1 MWGGTCQRRQP
12 VANLRLGKK
21 NLDGIENPIRK
32 PLIYLVVIAAIL
44 LPTYLLFDSYI
55 CWRNDSYRQHIPP
68 EVEVA
73 SLIDSGST
81 WNVRSGCGAAI
92 FELTVKAKEKL
103 SVAGIT
109 ALNDG
114 VDDVLSVDT
123 SGRFGVW
130 QETPYTA
137 ELIPESDWAA
147 SLGCT
152 WIKAELHKVI
162 YAALRKKGSFYRRYK
177 NGTVLVV
184 PTSGIVVY
192 TFMG

>member
-1 MWGGTCQRRQP
+1 M
-12 VANLRLGKK
+12 
-21 NLDGIENPIRK
+21 DDIENPIRK
-32 PLIYLVVIAAIL
+32 PLIYLVVVAAIL
-44 LPTYLLFDSYI
+44 LPTYLLFDSYT

-81 WNVRSGCGAAI
+81 WDVHGGCGAAI
-92 FELTVKAKEKL
+92 FELTIKAKEKL
-103 SVAGIT
+103 SVVGIT

-130 QETPYTA
+130 QETPYIA

-152 WIKAELHKVI
+152 WIRAELHKVI
-162 YAALRKKGSFYRRYK
+162 YAALRRKGSFYRRYK
-177 NGTVLVV
+177 SGTVLVV

>member
-1 MWGGTCQRRQP
+1 M
-12 VANLRLGKK
+12 
-21 NLDGIENPIRK
+21 
-32 PLIYLVVIAAIL
+32 
-44 LPTYLLFDSYI
+44 
-55 CWRNDSYRQHIPP
+55 
-68 EVEVA
+68 
-73 SLIDSGST
+73 
-81 WNVRSGCGAAI
+81 RSGCGAAI

>member
-1 MWGGTCQRRQP
+1 M
-12 VANLRLGKK
+12 
-21 NLDGIENPIRK
+21 DDIENPIRK
-32 PLIYLVVIAAIL
+32 PIIYLAVVAAIL
-44 LPTYLLFDSYI
+44 LPAYLLFDSCSRSI
-55 CWRNDSYRQHIPP
+55 NASYRQHIPP

-81 WNVRSGCGAAI
+81 WDVRGGCGAAI
-92 FELTVKAKEKL
+92 FELTDQAKEKL
-103 SVAGIT
+103 GVAGIT
-109 ALNDG
+109 ALNDNF
-114 VDDVLSVDT
+114 DDVPGVDT
-123 SGRFGVW
+123 SDRFRIW

-177 NGTVLVV
+177 SGTVLVV

>member
-1 MWGGTCQRRQP
+1 M
-12 VANLRLGKK
+12 
-21 NLDGIENPIRK
+21 DDIENPIRK
-32 PLIYLVVIAAIL
+32 PLIYLVVVVAIL
-44 LPTYLLFDSYI
+44 LPAYLLFESYTS
-55 CWRNDSYRQHIPP
+55 WRNYLYRQHVPP
-68 EVEVA
+68 EVAVA

-81 WNVRSGCGAAI
+81 WGGRGGCGAAI
-92 FELTVKAKEKL
+92 FELTDKAKEKL

-114 VDDVLSVDT
+114 VNDVPSVDT

-130 QETPYTA
+130 QETPYIA

-152 WIKAELHKVI
+152 WIKAELHEVI
-162 YAALRKKGSFYRRYK
+162 YTALRGKGAFYRRYK

-192 TFMG
+192 TFID